1 MQALITLLLL
11 LTPLLISTAPPPS
24 GYRFTL
30 THVDS
35 KGGFTRSE
43 LMRRAAHRSRH
54 RHRATTTMSSSGYYS
69 TTSSS
74 SDTRPSGLFSGQAEY
89 LMELAIGT
97 PPVPFVALAD
107 TGSDLTWTQC
117 KPCKLCFAQDTPIYD
132 PTTSSS
138 FSLVTCAN
146 DTCLPIWRTNCTAS
160 SHCRYRYVYGDGAY
174 SAGVLGTETLTFGSS
189 SGDGSVTVVAGIAFG
204 CGVDNGGLS
213 YNSTGTVGLG
223 RGTLSLVSQLGV
235 GKFSYCLTDFFN
247 TTITSPVLFGS
258 LAELTDITAAQS
270 TPLIQNL
277 QSPSRYF
284 VSLEGISLGDP
295 GFRVVVDHVAGVL
308 GQRTAV
314 NVSSLESPCFPAPA
328 GAQRLPEMPDMVF
341 HFAGGADMRLR
352 KENYMSFDEE
362 DLAFCLNIAGT
373 EPHPQFLIPFPL
385 GAAAAPRAAT
395 PRGSQRTPNASPS
408 AAPFPARW
416 RPPLS
421 GLPCSLSTL
430 AARPLPVLPKC
441 GREDSSHGLTNTTPP
456 LVRCPAP
463 HPLSNQQR
471 LHRLLHLPL
480 LSSPFSLSLSGLIQ
494 GLQPFAGLSDPAA
507 GQHERSIQGHIF
519 PISF

>member
-74 SDTRPSGLFSGQAEY
+74 SDTRPSRLFSGQAEY

-138 FSLVTCAN
+138 FSLVTCAS

-277 QSPSRYF
+277 QSPSTYF
-284 VSLEGISLGDP
+284 VSLEGISLGDVRLPIPNGTFDIRADGSGGMIVDSGTIFTILVEP
-295 GFRVVVDHVAGVL
+295 GFRVVVDHVAVVL

-373 EPHPQFLIPFPL
+373 EPQWTSVL
-385 GAAAAPRAAT
+385 GNFQQQNIQMLYDIT
-395 PRGSQRTPNASPS
+395 VGQ
-408 AAPFPARW
+408 
-416 RPPLS
+416 LS
-421 GLPCSLSTL
+421 FVPTDCSML
-430 AARPLPVLPKC
+430 
-441 GREDSSHGLTNTTPP
+441 
-456 LVRCPAP
+456 
-463 HPLSNQQR
+463 
-471 LHRLLHLPL
+471 
-480 LSSPFSLSLSGLIQ
+480 
-494 GLQPFAGLSDPAA
+494 
-507 GQHERSIQGHIF
+507 
-519 PISF
+519 